1 MGLPMRN
8 VLEQCARGLRFGHG
22 FLALI
27 AQYHLVENCCAANR
41 GCARV
46 AFTEHEQIRN
56 KRPGWKETELK
67 QQLTQSAYKSEHNY
81 HCEPEPWKAS
91 KAERSQSRT

>member
-1 MGLPMRN
+1 MAFWRSSRN
-8 VLEQCARGLRFGHG
+8 
-22 FLALI
+22 I
-27 AQYHLVENCCAANR
+27 IWWKTAAPRTGAVPEWHSPN
-41 GCARV
+41 
-46 AFTEHEQIRN
+46 TEQIRN

-81 HCEPEPWKAS
+81 QCEPEPWKAS